1 MKKKITAI
9 VAILLL
15 MILSCMPVFAE
26 VTTDYTYA
34 EDEQFDLCVFN
45 IWSDAETGV
54 TPTVLNINK
63 ITMTV
68 TISDFQ
74 GDPIDVKLYSR
85 EQATWTTW
93 ASEAQT
99 ISQDGTY
106 TFEIDFGENAF
117 STDMLA
123 TIYIKDVRCCV
134 APDEDADGQSLES
147 SGITCHAVLDSI
159 EFNKEDGSDD
169 TSETEAAD
177 NTTEPADT
185 ATTAAA
191 SASSESGSSNG
202 LPIGAIIGIAAGAV
216 IIVAVIV
223 IVVVN
228 NKKKK

>member
-63 ITMTV
+63 ITLTV

-99 ISQDGTY
+99 ISQD
-106 TFEIDFGENAF
+106 
-117 STDMLA
+117 
-123 TIYIKDVRCCV
+123 
-134 APDEDADGQSLES
+134 
-147 SGITCHAVLDSI
+147 
-159 EFNKEDGSDD
+159 
-169 TSETEAAD
+169 
-177 NTTEPADT
+177 
-185 ATTAAA
+185 
-191 SASSESGSSNG
+191 
-202 LPIGAIIGIAAGAV
+202 
-216 IIVAVIV
+216 
-223 IVVVN
+223 
-228 NKKKK
+228 